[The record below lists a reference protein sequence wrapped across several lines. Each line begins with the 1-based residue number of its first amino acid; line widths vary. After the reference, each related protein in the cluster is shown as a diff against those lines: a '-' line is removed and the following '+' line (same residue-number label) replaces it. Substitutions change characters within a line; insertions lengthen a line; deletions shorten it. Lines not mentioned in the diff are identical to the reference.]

1 MEEPTMKS
9 TERKILLNEIKRLED
24 ALAHE
29 REENRILKQNA
40 GHIDNYKAEYEKLI
54 AEAKAEIESA
64 KEMKKYFEKQKKEL
78 LDDLLK
84 LQ

>member
-1 MEEPTMKS
+1 MEEPTLKS

-29 REENRILKQNA
+29 REENRILKTKVSD
-40 GHIDNYKAEYEKLI
+40 IENYKTEYEKLI

-64 KEMKKYFEKQKKEL
+64 REMKEYFEKQKKEL

>member
-24 ALAHE
+24 ALAYE
-29 REENRILKQNA
+29 KEENRILKQNA

>member
-1 MEEPTMKS
+1 MKS

-54 AEAKAEIESA
+54 AEAKAE
-64 KEMKKYFEKQKKEL
+64 MKKYFEKQKKEL

>member
-1 MEEPTMKS
+1 MKS
-9 TERKILLNEIKRLED
+9 TERKVFLNEIKRLED
-24 ALAHE
+24 ALARE
-29 REENRILKQNA
+29 REENRILKTKVSD
-40 GHIDNYKAEYEKLI
+40 IENYKTEYEKLI

-64 KEMKKYFEKQKKEL
+64 REMKEYFEKQKKEL

>member
-1 MEEPTMKS
+1 MKS

-24 ALAHE
+24 ALAQE

-40 GHIDNYKAEYEKLI
+40 EHIENYKTEYEKLI

-64 KEMKKYFEKQKKEL
+64 KEMKEYFEKQKKEL

>member
-1 MEEPTMKS
+1 MKS

-78 LDDLLK
+78 LDDILK

>member
-1 MEEPTMKS
+1 MEESTLKS
-9 TERKILLNEIKRLED
+9 IERKIFLNEIKRLED
-24 ALAHE
+24 ALTHE
-29 REENRILKQNA
+29 KEENRILKTK
-40 GHIDNYKAEYEKLI
+40 ISDIENYKTEYEKLI

>member
-1 MEEPTMKS
+1 MKS

>member
-54 AEAKAEIESA
+54 AEAKAEIESS

>member
-78 LDDLLK
+78 LDDILK

>member
-1 MEEPTMKS
+1 MKS

-78 LDDLLK
+78 LDYLLK